1 MALLY
6 LRPLQN
12 YWWDTAQP
20 GPEDNGI
27 VHLVKSDMT
36 LPPSQDDPGHS
47 TFCGAVKFPEKR
59 EPYLESPLS
68 ELLSEQ
74 SSRANDSPDLF
85 NEHELEQFPPAETPT
100 SISFSVCDECSSIYD
115 DIMYGHDERAEVGE
129 VERFAFKSGS
139 DASKEH
145 DSCLFRVYYE
155 DCSTEG
161 VEYQVAEKLCSEER
175 LGEPRQFQSFEEI
188 RLNNP
193 TAVFGK
199 NLCTACADYFESRLW
214 DSVYELPQIEVTV
227 FAEIDDETLDELP
240 RDERMARGRVEE
252 AAESIRGTL
261 RGQKEE
267 WNVDEFETTTTVAGE
282 ELSMDDRGVTLTNHL
297 GRSRT
302 FHPAEILQT
311 ETVPVIDVVY

>member
-12 YWWDTAQP
+12 YWWDTSQP

-36 LPPSQDDPGHS
+36 LPPIQDYPGHS
-47 TFCGAVKFPEKR
+47 TFCGAVKFPEER
-59 EPYLESPLS
+59 DPSIES
-68 ELLSEQ
+68 LLSEQ
-74 SSRANDSPDLF
+74 SSHANDSPNLI
-85 NEHELEQFPPAETPT
+85 NEHELEQFPPDETPT
-100 SISFSVCDECSSIYD
+100 SISFPVCDECSSIYD
-115 DIMYGHDERAEVGE
+115 DIMHGDDERAEAGE
-129 VERFAFKSGS
+129 VERFVFRPRS

-161 VEYQVAEKLCSEER
+161 VEYRVAEKLCSEQR

-214 DSVYELPQIEVTV
+214 DSVLELPQIELTV
-227 FAEIDDETLDELP
+227 FADIDDETLDELP
-240 RDERMARGRVEE
+240 RDERIARGRVEE

-261 RGQKEE
+261 PGKKEE

-282 ELSMDDRGVTLTNHL
+282 TLSMDGDRGVTLTNHL

-311 ETVPVIDVVY
+311 ETVPVITVIY